1 MCFKSTEE
9 VAAQLAS
16 WKLGEHYKHVY
27 VANRDF
33 SPGKARSLL
42 EAGGFD
48 TVVSA
53 ATTCRRQ
60 APGSARS
67 GGAKC
72 GRTPEVG
79 WWSRGR
85 CGLCSAGWC
94 GTAGAA
100 QRKVKSAQLW
110 QLLIARPI
118 VRTYP
123 LPTPPIKKSP
133 TLRTRTCTTLAP
145 PRNQPQA

>member
-100 QRKVKSAQLW
+100 QRSAAQGQIGTALAAADS
-110 QLLIARPI
+110 QAHSAHIP
-118 VRTYP
+118 
-123 LPTPPIKKSP
+123 PTD
-133 TLRTRTCTTLAP
+133 AP
-145 PRNQPQA
+145 NQEVPHPAHTHMHQAQA